1 MVDNSTT
8 EVDTRYA
15 DPDIL
20 SSVPRVELRE
30 FPNLQR
36 DMPVGSGAYGDVFKC
51 RAVMEGQGEIYVAA
65 KLPRFHVNLL
75 AVRRVSAVYA
85 A

>member
-20 SSVPRVELRE
+20 SSIPRVELLE
-30 FPNLQR
+30 FPNRLR
-36 DMPVGSGAYGDVFKC
+36 DRPVGSGAYGDVFKC
-51 RAVMEGQGEIYVAA
+51 RAVIEGKGKIYVAA

-75 AVRRVSAVYA
+75 AVKRVSAVYTA
-85 A
+85 